1 MKMSRRPP
9 LAPPAFGEQVRA
21 DVAAGALSFGEAAD
35 VELVIG
41 LYARGFEEA
50 FNMFKAKGGGVLFLD
65 FLGWGEEHA
74 PQLLAALEHVR
85 DHYPAGGARMAISLS
100 PNAFSD
106 GTKAAIHRTCE
117 RYARLVSV

>member
-1 MKMSRRPP
+1 
-9 LAPPAFGEQVRA
+9 
-21 DVAAGALSFGEAAD
+21 
-35 VELVIG
+35 
-41 LYARGFEEA
+41 
-50 FNMFKAKGGGVLFLD
+50 MFKAKGGGVLFLD

-106 GTKAAIHRTCE
+106 GTRAAIHRTCE